1 MSEVIQLAQQLLD
14 LFGSQ
19 CIKTEQQDCVPF
31 ERDWRGRTAAKAL
44 AVAIPRSVDEV
55 QAIVRWCQS
64 HQVAIVPQGGNT
76 GLCGGSVP
84 CPSSQRPQLI
94 LSLLKLKGIRE
105 IDLENDTVTIESGCT
120 LQEIQQLSDLHHRL
134 FPLSLAAEGSCQIGG
149 NLSTN
154 AGGVQVL
161 RYGSMRALTLGLEV
175 VLPDGQLWK
184 GLRGLRKDNTGYDLK
199 QLFIGA
205 EGTLGII
212 TAATLKLFP
221 KPFQQT
227 VAWVALNSPQD
238 ALLLFHALRAKVGE
252 QISSYELIGR
262 KPLALALKHIPS
274 ARDPLPNVHPWQ
286 VLIQIDNLDHLQCAA
301 LLGELLTDQ
310 NLIQDACVAQN
321 SSQANA
327 LWNLREHL
335 SEAQRL
341 EGPSLK
347 HDISLPM
354 SAIPAFIDQA
364 ERLLNAAQAGI
375 GIVCFGH
382 LGDGNLHYN
391 IFPAL
396 AAKSAMEL
404 EQRDGEK
411 ISRIILDLVAQMGG
425 SFSAEHGVGQFK
437 VAELARYRDP
447 IEIGLMRQ
455 LKAAWDPNGIM
466 NPGKLFEIQSD

>member
-1 MSEVIQLAQQLLD
+1 
-14 LFGSQ
+14 
-19 CIKTEQQDCVPF
+19 
-31 ERDWRGRTAAKAL
+31 
-44 AVAIPRSVDEV
+44 
-55 QAIVRWCQS
+55 
-64 HQVAIVPQGGNT
+64 
-76 GLCGGSVP
+76 
-84 CPSSQRPQLI
+84 
-94 LSLLKLKGIRE
+94 
-105 IDLENDTVTIESGCT
+105 
-120 LQEIQQLSDLHHRL
+120 
-134 FPLSLAAEGSCQIGG
+134 
-149 NLSTN
+149 
-154 AGGVQVL
+154 
-161 RYGSMRALTLGLEV
+161 
-175 VLPDGQLWK
+175 
-184 GLRGLRKDNTGYDLK
+184 
-199 QLFIGA
+199 
-205 EGTLGII
+205 
-212 TAATLKLFP
+212 
-221 KPFQQT
+221 
-227 VAWVALNSPQD
+227 
-238 ALLLFHALRAKVGE
+238 
-252 QISSYELIGR
+252 
-262 KPLALALKHIPS
+262 
-274 ARDPLPNVHPWQ
+274 
-286 VLIQIDNLDHLQCAA
+286 
-301 LLGELLTDQ
+301 
-310 NLIQDACVAQN
+310 VAQN

-354 SAIPAFIDQA
+354 GAIPAFIDQA
-364 ERLLNAAQAGI
+364 ERLLNAAQAGM